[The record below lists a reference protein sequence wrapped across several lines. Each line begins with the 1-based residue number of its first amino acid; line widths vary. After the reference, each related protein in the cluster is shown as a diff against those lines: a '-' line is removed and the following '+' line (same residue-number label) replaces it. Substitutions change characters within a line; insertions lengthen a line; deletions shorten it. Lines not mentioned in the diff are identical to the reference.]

1 MSGFNKVILMGHF
14 TRDPE
19 LKTLPSG
26 TPVCEIGLAT
36 NRRWKDAHGE
46 DREEVLFV
54 DCTAFG
60 KRAEVLAQYFKKGS
74 PIHLEG
80 HLKLDRWEADDGTNR
95 SKIRVMIGGFSFVDG
110 GKAETGNGVK
120 SNGTNGHPA
129 PARRTTPAKR
139 RPAAHAEPVL
149 AGASASNEDI
159 PFKP

>member
-54 DCTAFG
+54 DCAAFG
-60 KRAEVLAQYFKKGS
+60 KRAETLAQYFKKGS

-80 HLKLDRWEADDGTNR
+80 HLKWERWEAQDGTNR
-95 SKIRVMIGGFSFVDG
+95 SKIRVMIEQFSFVDG
-110 GKAETGNGVK
+110 AKAETGTADAKPNAT
-120 SNGTNGHPA
+120 NGTNGHPA
-129 PARRTTPAKR
+129 PAKRTTPAKR
-139 RPAAHAEPVL
+139 RPAAPAEPVL
-149 AGASASNEDI
+149 AGASAEDI
-159 PFKP
+159 PF